1 MIGVGAD
8 MGFVYE
14 PDTYVLEFAEE
25 SMAGLEIKVRQITM
39 GELKHLAKYAGG
51 NFKLTLGN
59 IEEFDRLMEFLVANI
74 VSWNLEKAPGE
85 PMPITLDTF
94 MGLAPKFA
102 SKIISAWVDVVS
114 GVEADLGKESSPGEN
129 QEELESV
136 PMEPLPPNPPN

>member
-1 MIGVGAD
+1 

-14 PDTYVLEFAEE
+14 PDVYRLEFADAD
-25 SMAGLEIKVRQITM
+25 MNGLEIRVRPLTM
-39 GELKHLAKYAGG
+39 GELKHLSKYAGG

-59 IEEFDRLMEFLVANI
+59 IDEFDKLMEFLVANI
-74 VSWNLEKAPGE
+74 VDWNLEKAPGE
-85 PMPITLDTF
+85 PMPVTLETIMGLDT
-94 MGLAPKFA
+94 KFA

-129 QEELESV
+129 PEELESV